1 MNSNHLENEQVQLA
15 DIVKRSVA
23 VADANILFITFYF
36 AVDYLTRWGLTRIA
50 AQLAGVGG
58 EAAVDQGRLTV
69 FLSIYCVVASVVQ
82 AFLDC
87 IIARLLRKQVLGI
100 QPDAGLLLG
109 ATLRKF
115 YFRMLLLNAI
125 YALVSA
131 FALELAVLLHLPL
144 PYPAIYI
151 PLRYAAAFVIW
162 RDCGV
167 RAAFAGLA
175 RFLSAHFRKFLPV
188 WLAGTVIWFG
198 AELTSLA
205 PASKNLLFQGLVTLV
220 VAYFDFAVVA
230 TALVSFTMLE
240 RKQQEVHA

>member
-1 MNSNHLENEQVQLA
+1 MNNDHLENEQVRLA
-15 DIVKRSVA
+15 DIVKRGVA
-23 VADANILFITFYF
+23 VADANIPFIAFYF
-36 AVDYLTRWGLTRIA
+36 AVDYLTRWGLTQIA
-50 AQLAGVGG
+50 TQVVGAGG
-58 EAAVDQGRLTV
+58 EAPLNQGRLTL
-69 FLSIYCVVASVVQ
+69 FLSISCVVASVVQ

-100 QPDAGLLLG
+100 QPDAGLLVG
-109 ATLRKF
+109 ASLRKF
-115 YFRMLLLNAI
+115 YLRMLLLSAI
-125 YALVSA
+125 YALLSA
-131 FALELAVLLHLPL
+131 FALQLAVLVQLPL

-151 PLRYAAAFVIW
+151 PLRYVAAFVIW
-162 RDCGV
+162 RDCSLRV
-167 RAAFAGLA
+167 AFAGLS
-175 RFLSAHFRKFLPV
+175 RFLSAHLRTFLPV

-205 PASKNLLFQGLVTLV
+205 PASSNLLFQGLVTLV